1 MENECIGFS
10 SKFGLL
16 HTCVCVCVC
25 VCVYI
30 YIYIYRERERERIE
44 YYSAIKRNK
53 FESVIV
59 RWMNLEPVINSDIN
73 QRRTNKA
80 Y

>member
-1 MENECIGFS
+1 MEY
-10 SKFGLL
+10 
-16 HTCVCVCVC
+16 H
-25 VCVYI
+25 
-30 YIYIYRERERERIE
+30 
-44 YYSAIKRNK
+44 SAIKKNK